1 MKRIIILIL
10 SIFCLFLSG
19 CSYQVLNPNNDS
31 SSNSSNN
38 NGNSGNN
45 NGNNNSGTTKT
56 MYFKFKVSGKSSL
69 NKFKYGNE
77 HIYPKEVSIENY
89 QNKKT
94 FSYTG
99 KWGDPGFI
107 TIFYF
112 CDDKIGNSMSI
123 PFYIGDSKL
132 SVVYDDKSN
141 EITYNGY
148 IWILNSGKGFFRND
162 FSCTIPLKDFDESK
176 NNNTALISIVLY
188 PDSDSYICTFDGF
201 ESK

>member
-1 MKRIIILIL
+1 MIRLFILFL
-10 SIFCLFLSG
+10 SIFCIFILG
-19 CSYQVLNPNNDS
+19 CNHQILNPNIDN
-31 SSNSSNN
+31 SNN
-38 NGNSGNN
+38 KS
-45 NGNNNSGTTKT
+45 KT

-77 HIYPKEVSIENY
+77 DIYPKEVSIENY

-99 KWGDPGFI
+99 KWGDPGF
-107 TIFYF
+107 TAIFYF
-112 CDDKIGNSMSI
+112 CDDKIGNSMNI

-132 SVVYDDKSN
+132 SVLYNEKN
-141 EITYNGY
+141 TEITFKGY
-148 IWILNSGKGFFRND
+148 IWILNSSKGFFRND

-188 PDSDSYICTFDGF
+188 PDNNTYKFTFDGF